1 MGRVVHFEIHAAD
14 CDRAERFYK
23 RVFGWTVKRYEDA
36 PVDYRLVTTGADD
49 EAGINGAIVARRDKV
64 DGKDAVI
71 AFVCTVEV
79 DDIEATER
87 AVKEAGGEQVVDR
100 QTLDGVGSFSY
111 FKDPEGNIFGAMQPA
126 G

>member
-14 CDRAERFYK
+14 CDRAERFYTK
-23 RVFGWTVKRYEDA
+23 VFGWEVKRWDDA
-36 PVDYRLVTTGADD
+36 PIDYRLITTGGDG

-64 DGKDAVI
+64 GGKDAVI

-79 DDIEATER
+79 DDIGATEK
-87 AVKEAGGEQVVDR
+87 AVADAGGKQVHDR
-100 QTLDGVGSFSY
+100 QTLENVGSFSY

-126 G
+126 